1 MRYDPEVAPDPARWL
16 ATPEADRLDAVR
28 RHHKKAKCRS
38 GSPELH
44 AVIHITVETQLAE
57 RHVAATAA
65 MDRLI
70 AEGLERHEALHAI
83 GSIVAAEM
91 FDVVKSKR
99 THDPEA
105 YSRKLGKLTAA
116 SWRAGDAEC

>member
-1 MRYDPEVAPDPARWL
+1 MRYDPDVAPDPAQWL

-28 RHHKKAKCRS
+28 RHHKRAKCS
-38 GSPELH
+38 AGSPELH
-44 AVIHITVETQLAE
+44 AAIHIAVETQLAE
-57 RHVAATAA
+57 GHVAATAA

-91 FDVVKSKR
+91 FDVVKARR
-99 THDPEA
+99 THDADA
-105 YSRKLGKLTAA
+105 YARKLGTLTAA
-116 SWRAGDAEC
+116 SWRAGDAE